1 MSKNPYEIRLE
12 TLKMAKEMAD
22 QQFQLQMDFMN
33 RMIDE
38 NQETGKD
45 IKEAYDKYVPNMYKP
60 EEIVKRANELYS
72 YVSEKKQETSL
83 PKKKYGYIHQEDD
96 VPEDKKEEHN
106 EFELALRFLGNELI
120 AIKMAATNF
129 SGKLIVWSILL
140 LMFSFMV
147 LEVFGLSAMFGYGM
161 EE

>member
-1 MSKNPYEIRLE
+1 
-12 TLKMAKEMAD
+12 MAE
-22 QQFQLQMDFMN
+22 
-33 RMIDE
+33 
-38 NQETGKD
+38 
-45 IKEAYDKYVPNMYKP
+45 
-60 EEIVKRANELYS
+60 
-72 YVSEKKQETSL
+72 EKKNGIVV
-83 PKKKYGYIHQEDD
+83 KN
-96 VPEDKKEEHN
+96 EHN

-140 LMFSFMV
+140 LLFSFMV

>member
-1 MSKNPYEIRLE
+1 M
-12 TLKMAKEMAD
+12 
-22 QQFQLQMDFMN
+22 
-33 RMIDE
+33 
-38 NQETGKD
+38 
-45 IKEAYDKYVPNMYKP
+45 
-60 EEIVKRANELYS
+60 
-72 YVSEKKQETSL
+72 
-83 PKKKYGYIHQEDD
+83 PKKKFGYIHSEDD
-96 VPEDKKEEHN
+96 ILEEKKEEHN

-140 LMFSFMV
+140 LIFSFMV